1 MNAPPIL
8 SANQPMAAKNEHLGW
23 MKKAESYIEWKQYKQ
38 AIAAFDKAI
47 KAKPNYA
54 PAWKAKSLL
63 LEDRQD
69 HAQSIE
75 CCQKW
80 IKYDPEDSEA
90 WVMYTNELQAIGDLP
105 AAQAAYEQAF
115 ELFPDV
121 PMLRV
126 FGALFY
132 KKQEQPDKAIALM
145 NQAVDIGADP
155 LILTIRS
162 QILSQYDQLDA
173 ALADLDR
180 IAHHG
185 DFYMVSHARGEI
197 LEKMGRHDEAL
208 EAYTA
213 AMYDAQAEFF
223 LWEKKGLLL
232 EKLERY
238 DEAMAW
244 YEMSMLAIGPDG
256 MALKAQLLQRLKR
269 YDEALVLF
277 QQASER
283 LPQNMSMHYD
293 RAVCLIQCGDKP
305 SAIAALT
312 IAIDGAPEDFQFLLK
327 TDPLF
332 AAYLAEPEF
341 QALLSDRQSNPS
353 DE

>member
-8 SANQPMAAKNEHLGW
+8 SPDQPMAAKNEHLGW
-23 MKKAESYIEWKQYKQ
+23 MKKGESYLQWNQTKQ

-54 PAWKAKSLL
+54 PAWKAKSLV
-63 LEDRQD
+63 LEDLDD
-69 HAQSIE
+69 HAASIE
-75 CCQKW
+75 CCKKW

-90 WVMYTNELQAIGDLP
+90 WVMYTNELQAIDDIP
-105 AAQAAYEQAF
+105 AAQAAYEQAL

-126 FGALFY
+126 FFALFY
-132 KKQEQPDKAIALM
+132 KKQEQPEKAIDLL
-145 NQAVDIGADP
+145 NQAVDIAADP

-180 IAHHG
+180 IAVHG
-185 DFYMVSHARGEI
+185 DFYMIAHGRGEI

-208 EAYTA
+208 EAYTEA
-213 AMYDAQAEFF
+213 TYEAQGELF
-223 LWEKKGLLL
+223 LWEKKGMLL

-238 DEAMAW
+238 DEAMTW
-244 YEMSMLAIGPDG
+244 YDLSLAAIGPFG
-256 MALKAQLLQRLKR
+256 LPLKAQLLQRLKR
-269 YDEALVLF
+269 YDEALELF
-277 QQASER
+277 QQASQFSPR
-283 LPQNMSMHYD
+283 NLSLYYD
-293 RAVCLIQCGDKP
+293 QAICQMQLGDI
-305 SAIAALT
+305 SGAIGPLT
-312 IAIDGAPEDFQFLLK
+312 IAIDGAPEDFQIMLK

-332 AAYLAEPEF
+332 ADHLAAPEF
-341 QALLSDRQSNPS
+341 QALLTDR
-353 DE
+353 

>member
-8 SANQPMAAKNEHLGW
+8 SANQPMATKNEHLGW
-23 MKKAESYIEWKQYKQ
+23 MKKAESYVEWKQHKQ

-54 PAWKAKSLL
+54 PAWKAKTLL
-63 LEDRQD
+63 LEDLED
-69 HAQSIE
+69 HAQSLE

-90 WVMYTNELQAIGDLP
+90 WVIYTNALQAIDDLP

-132 KKQEQPDKAIALM
+132 KKQEQQEKAIDLL
-145 NQAVDIGADP
+145 NQAVEISADP

-162 QILSQYDQLDA
+162 QVLSGYDQLDD

-180 IAHHG
+180 IAVHG
-185 DFYMVSHARGEI
+185 DFYMIAHARGEV
-197 LEKMGRHDEAL
+197 LEKMGRNDEAL
-208 EAYTA
+208 EAYTE
-213 AMYDAQAEFF
+213 AMYDAQGEFF

-269 YDEALVLF
+269 YDEALAIF
-277 QQASER
+277 QQASEL

-293 RAVCLIQCGDKP
+293 RAVCLIQCNDKP

-312 IAIDGAPEDFQFLLK
+312 IAIDGAPEDFQILLK
-327 TDPLF
+327 TDPIF
-332 AAYLAEPEF
+332 ADHLAEPEF
-341 QALLSDRQSNPS
+341 QALLTDR
-353 DE
+353 